1 MKNTEIVW
9 IQGQIQNSNRLIEE
23 KEEMISSCV
32 ENIARYKQYISE
44 HNKEINNIQKVIIML
59 QDLERTILNED
70 DD

>member
-1 MKNTEIVW
+1 MENTDIIW

-32 ENIARYKQYISE
+32 ENIARHKQYISE

-59 QDLERTILNED
+59 QNLERTILNED
-70 DD
+70 